1 MEVTSELTALTALAE
16 LALDATVELILPF
29 ELFDESTVAKLAT
42 SDLTVAAEA
51 TAELIALVSEVEETA
66 LVLLKS
72 VASEATEV
80 ALNTD
85 ATLVALAVE
94 TAELVTALLAVDA
107 ARVTLDALVAVL
119 VEATTVVDAEVP
131 TSSAW
136 AVCPETMVVPTAT
149 AAVAIAMVH
158 HFLPFLYILK
168 CLLTSIG

>member
-1 MEVTSELTALTALAE
+1 MALTALAE
-16 LALDATVELILPF
+16 SALDATAELILLL
-29 ELFDESTVAKLAT
+29 ELFDESTVAELAT

-51 TAELIALVSEVEETA
+51 TAELIALVAEVEETT
-66 LVLLKS
+66 LVLLFKS
-72 VASEATEV
+72 VASEANE
-80 ALNTD
+80 LKLDSD
-85 ATLVALAVE
+85 ATLVVLVVE

-107 ARVTLDALVAVL
+107 ALDALIAVL
-119 VEATTVVDAEVP
+119 AEATTVVEAEVA

-136 AVCPETMVVPTAT
+136 AVCPENIVVPIAT